1 MQEKNEALLEEI
13 DKNYDMEKLK
23 RKVPRFRRMIRSMR
37 HIIMQSKH
45 WIQRDFCRMGTIALV
60 LWG

>member
-13 DKNYDMEKLK
+13 DKKL
-23 RKVPRFRRMIRSMR
+23 RYGETETQSSSFFRRMIRSMR

-45 WIQRDFCRMGTIALV
+45 WIQRDSCRMGDTALR
-60 LWG
+60 